1 MGRALPL
8 LLRLLLPVHTAA
20 AVGTAEPPAPPPA
33 PLRVLTYG
41 RSANGFGAPP
51 RGWNPWGLIANHR
64 LNQTQASV
72 LEQCGRLRGD
82 GPICSLDSGWS
93 GGCGGDAHGRII
105 PDRDKFPDMAG
116 LSRQLRTGASAAQLG
131 VYIVPG
137 TFSAD
142 RDKLILGT
150 NLTLGSTWK
159 HPDATK
165 HSKFC
170 RMEFDFS
177 RPGVQEWH
185 NSVVDLLCE
194 LGVSYI
200 KLDFI
205 CPTRSPDGCQGF
217 ADSRPA
223 AAMFHTAIQRSKCRG
238 KMRLGLSW
246 MLDYKRSFWGAWN
259 STADSMRTD
268 EVTTTTCQRLSA

>member
-1 MGRALPL
+1 
-8 LLRLLLPVHTAA
+8 
-20 AVGTAEPPAPPPA
+20 
-33 PLRVLTYG
+33 
-41 RSANGFGAPP
+41 
-51 RGWNPWGLIANHR
+51 
-64 LNQTQASV
+64 
-72 LEQCGRLRGD
+72 
-82 GPICSLDSGWS
+82 
-93 GGCGGDAHGRII
+93 
-105 PDRDKFPDMAG
+105 MAG

-159 HPDATK
+159 HPDVKA

-185 NSVVDLLCE
+185 NSVVDLFCE

-200 KLDFI
+200 KLDV
-205 CPTRSPDGCQGF
+205 RQ
-217 ADSRPA
+217 
-223 AAMFHTAIQRSKCRG
+223 
-238 KMRLGLSW
+238 
-246 MLDYKRSFWGAWN
+246 
-259 STADSMRTD
+259 
-268 EVTTTTCQRLSA
+268 